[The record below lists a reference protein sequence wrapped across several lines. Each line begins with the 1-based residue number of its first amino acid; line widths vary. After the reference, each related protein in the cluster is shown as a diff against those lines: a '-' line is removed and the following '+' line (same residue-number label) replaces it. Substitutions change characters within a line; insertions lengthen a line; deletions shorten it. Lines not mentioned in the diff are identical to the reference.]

1 MSHKAHTRLLV
12 VSVAAGVAAIVLSM
26 AATVWY
32 SSHLASTRRTEQIAG
47 CERANVQRS
56 YINVI
61 IAAHTH
67 PSLALPHIPIPICE
81 EIIK

>member
-1 MSHKAHTRLLV
+1 VSHKAHTWLLAA
-12 VSVAAGVAAIVLSM
+12 SVAVGVAAIALSM

-32 SSHLASTRRTEQIAG
+32 SAHLSSDRKAEQVAG

-56 YINVI
+56 YINAI
-61 IAAHTH
+61 IDAHTH
-67 PSLALPHIPIPICE
+67 PSLALPPIPIPNCE